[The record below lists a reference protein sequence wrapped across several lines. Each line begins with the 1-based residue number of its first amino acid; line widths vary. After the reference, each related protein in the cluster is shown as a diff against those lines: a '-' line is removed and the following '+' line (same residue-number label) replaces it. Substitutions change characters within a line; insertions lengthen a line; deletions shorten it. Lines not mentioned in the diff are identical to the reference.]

1 MERNVKYWS
10 RNMSRCGQSW
20 FHALVIF
27 FWCTKND
34 YFLTSLIYLLSVESE
49 HYDIATKLAEKYLD
63 FQALVQIAD
72 RTNDE
77 ERLAEYNEKFKE
89 YVRICTERF
98 PVALSTNPNL
108 TFRILRST
116 LLIGTCV
123 KINRPPFSNGSSM
136 INQRWLNFWVI
147 IRHWRGFST

>member
-1 MERNVKYWS
+1 M
-10 RNMSRCGQSW
+10 
-20 FHALVIF
+20 II
-27 FWCTKND
+27 
-34 YFLTSLIYLLSVESE
+34 FLTSLIYLLSVESE

-136 INQRWLNFWVI
+136 INQR
-147 IRHWRGFST
+147 